1 MILLLDNF
9 DSFTYNLVDY
19 FEQLG
24 VKCEV
29 VRNNVP
35 LEAIT
40 SGHYEGVVLSPG
52 PEVPEKAGNLMEVL
66 KHYSGKVPVLG
77 ICLGHQAIGQLFG
90 AELIKAIRP
99 MHGKISRISLMEDML
114 FAGLPRSISV
124 VRYNSLVVT
133 QEKETAIR
141 AIARSEEGEI
151 MALRHRE
158 LPIWG
163 VQFHPEAA
171 LTEYGLDILKNWL
184 TYNQIAV

>member
-29 VRNNVP
+29 VRNNIP
-35 LEAIT
+35 LETIT
-40 SGHYEGVVLSPG
+40 SGKYDGIVLSPG

-66 KHYSGKVPVLG
+66 KYYCGKLPVLG
-77 ICLGHQAIGQLFG
+77 ICLGHQAIGLLYG
-90 AELIKAIRP
+90 SEIVKAIRP
-99 MHGKISRISLMEDML
+99 MHGKISRITLKEDVL
-114 FAGLPRSISV
+114 FAGLPRSINV
-124 VRYNSLVVT
+124 VRYNSLVVMH
-133 QEKETAIR
+133 EKEAAIR
-141 AIARSEEGEI
+141 AIARSEDGEI
-151 MALRHRE
+151 MALRHKE